1 MQSGTHPRKAQTI
14 SHVREDLTDN
24 GLRARYLDYCA
35 ARISEVF
42 LSLTDERTYQL
53 MEAAARE
60 ADIEIG
66 SLGFSE
72 MMDLVTERLRRDI
85 PLPEFEQWARE
96 YREFPERFNHVLLD
110 PSGAGP
116 GDDLMG
122 EGTK

>member
-14 SHVREDLTDN
+14 SHAREDLTEN

-42 LSLTDERTYQL
+42 LSLSDERTYQL

-72 MMDLVTERLRRDI
+72 MMVPHDRK
-85 PLPEFEQWARE
+85 P
-96 YREFPERFNHVLLD
+96 
-110 PSGAGP
+110 P
-116 GDDLMG
+116 GDIHHRRRPLQIRRQSRKRSRQTG
-122 EGTK
+122 GPIRTQGNRYF